1 MSEKEVS
8 SIKDISESKLE
19 RLSGKKIYFGH
30 QSVGLNILD
39 GVKDIIKENPKI
51 KLNIVKTNEKAD
63 FSVPAVAHFFVGEN
77 TDPASKIRSFAEN
90 IEKGAGNNA
99 DIAFFKFCYV
109 DFHAAS
115 DIEKVFLEY
124 KNTMERLKKE
134 YPSTEF
140 IHVTAPLTTQTSAV
154 KAIVKRLLGK
164 PDNNINRNKFNE
176 LLHREYADKEPI
188 FDLAKTESTYP
199 NGSRASFTSGGANYY
214 SLVPEY
220 TDDGGH
226 LNERGRKVV
235 ALELLNFLSN
245 LK

>member
-1 MSEKEVS
+1 MSAREVS
-8 SIKDISESKLE
+8 SVKNIPESKLE
-19 RLSGKKIYFGH
+19 KLSGKKIFFGH

-39 GVKDIIKENPKI
+39 GVKDLIKENPKI

-134 YPSTEF
+134 YPRTQF
-140 IHVTAPLTTQTSAV
+140 IHITAPLTTQTSAV
-154 KAIVKRLLGK
+154 KAIVKRLLSK
-164 PDNNINRNKFNE
+164 PDNNINRNKFND
-176 LLHREYADKEPI
+176 LLRKEYDGKEPI
-188 FDLAKTESTYP
+188 FDLAKAESTYP
-199 NGSRASFTSGGANYY
+199 DGSRASFTRGGAVYY

-226 LNERGRKVV
+226 LNEKGRKAV
-235 ALELLNFLSN
+235 AVELLNFLSDI
-245 LK
+245 K